1 MPFARMEHA
10 GGRCH
15 TSNMADNRRFEEK
28 SRKNRCCKCGF
39 DVFPAAQELPTH
51 STITPDKSEHNG
63 TARYINCEKLILS
76 FSPLTM
82 RLYRETR
89 MRSLSHSHRRSGGAR
104 KRRRAAAKVERVR
117 TGLYV
122 PLACE
127 HPLGT
132 LVRFSFCIFAALLCS
147 SRGSNHS
154 YPDMLS

>member
-1 MPFARMEHA
+1 MSRFAILALRPPLRTCLEERPCIGKPMSGGRVHHSRPGEA
-10 GGRCH
+10 GGLGRGVAAH
-15 TSNMADNRRFEEK
+15 SEAQQ
-28 SRKNRCCKCGF
+28 
-39 DVFPAAQELPTH
+39 VFGIRGH
-51 STITPDKSEHNG
+51 
-63 TARYINCEKLILS
+63 
-76 FSPLTM
+76 
-82 RLYRETR
+82 RETR

-154 YPDMLS
+154 YPDMLRYAIWVARLTHPKACNRG